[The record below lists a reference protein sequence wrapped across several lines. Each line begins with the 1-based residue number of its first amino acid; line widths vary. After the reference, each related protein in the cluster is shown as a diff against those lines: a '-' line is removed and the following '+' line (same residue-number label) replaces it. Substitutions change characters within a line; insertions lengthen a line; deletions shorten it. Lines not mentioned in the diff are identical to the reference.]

1 MKTNEKDILSSRN
14 ELKSRPY
21 NVPDGYFDSF
31 RAEMFRVSLPAPAHT
46 APWRKAAPYM
56 TIAASLA
63 LLVTAGTLALNRFS
77 AEKEISQEDYILFS
91 DNLISTSIYEDHMQE
106 QIAEVGL
113 MDEEIIEYLI
123 FTGVSPEII
132 ELSK

>member
-21 NVPDGYFDSF
+21 IVPDGYFDSF
-31 RAEMFRVSLPAPAHT
+31 RAEMSRVPLPAHT

-56 TIAASLA
+56 AIAASLA

-77 AEKEISQEDYILFS
+77 AEEEISQEDYILFS